1 MADGANEKQLKSWK
15 KYGMKIAIAL
25 EPKKEYLQLCRQIIM
40 LVNMFWVFSKF
51 LIFHDKVVPRKKN
64 RRKRTPFEL
73 KCHHY
78 VLHSTHCVS
87 KKCYQRCVSNVHIA
101 LHISGR
107 ILEKLLKAKPNIY
120 IFWSPDKLSSRNDVM
135 SIKVNCKPRLDKSF
149 YWKKLGHQ

>member
-107 ILEKLLKAKPNIY
+107 ILEKLLKAKPNMY
-120 IFWSPDKLSSRNDVM
+120 IFEARTNCPVETMLCRSRW
-135 SIKVNCKPRLDKSF
+135 IVNRKLDKTF